1 MVTFEEVRRMAMML
15 PEVEEGT
22 SYRTPAFRRR
32 GKLFVRLRED
42 PDSLVIRMLH
52 EQREEMMA
60 ADPNTNYITDHYRDY
75 PFSF

>member
-1 MVTFEEVRRMAMML
+1 MVMTL

-42 PDSLVIRMLH
+42 PD
-52 EQREEMMA
+52 
-60 ADPNTNYITDHYRDY
+60 
-75 PFSF
+75 